1 MRSIWKG
8 RMGFGLIGV
17 NVKLYKATEEQDIGL
32 HLMHGECGGGRIKYL
47 YQCQNCA
54 STLTRSELKKGYEVS
69 DGKFVILEE
78 ADFDNL
84 PLKSAREISITSFVK
99 DGLDPR
105 IVEDTYYLSPETDKK
120 AKQASQSVRAFWLL
134 HQAMSKLGVRA
145 IGKVAYRDREH
156 PCIIAPFDSIFILQ
170 TLCYA
175 NEVRD
180 YGELKQTAIDLSEK
194 ELELGERL
202 ISEMIM
208 EFRHDEFK
216 DEYSE
221 ALERLIEAKVAGT
234 EITAPVQSEAPAG
247 DLVAQ
252 LLASVGMK

>member
-17 NVKLYKATEEQDIGL
+17 QVKLYKATEEQDIGL

-54 STLTRSELKKGYEVS
+54 STLTRSELKKGYELS
-69 DGKFVILEE
+69 DGKCVILEE

-84 PLKSAREISITSFVK
+84 PLKSVREIGILGFVK
-99 DGLDPR
+99 DSLDPR
-105 IVEDTYYLSPETDKK
+105 IVEDTYYLAPEQDRK
-120 AKQASQSVRAFWLL
+120 AKQSDRAFQLL
-134 HQAMSKLGVRA
+134 HQVMTKMGVKA

-156 PCIIAPFDSIFILQ
+156 PCMIAPFDSIFILQ

-175 NEVRD
+175 NELRD
-180 YGELKQTAIDLSEK
+180 YSELRQTAIALSDK

-202 ISEMIM
+202 IGEMITQ
-208 EFRHDEFK
+208 FDHNAFT
-216 DEYSE
+216 DEYRQ
-221 ALERLIEAKVAGT
+221 ALERMIEAKVAGT
-234 EITAPVQSEAPAG
+234 EIMAPAGTEAPAG
-247 DLVAQ
+247 DLLEQ
-252 LLASVGMK
+252 LYASVGMK